1 MIAGKRL
8 LMTEETDGVSITE
21 LVRAVFICAF
31 CVIKYEKYVHLDHCS
46 VF

>member
-21 LVRAVFICAF
+21 LVRAAF
-31 CVIKYEKYVHLDHCS
+31 YMCIFYANT
-46 VF
+46 